1 MTLEEL
7 LHPAAIVPELHGTDV
22 AEVFAELCAP
32 LARSEGIAAGELVT
46 ALLEREAVA
55 STALGDGLA
64 IPHGVHP
71 GLTRIVAS
79 LGRSR
84 GGVAL
89 DALDGRPVHLFVA
102 LLRPP
107 DAPELH
113 LEALARFSRALG
125 VASVRD
131 ALVGAASAE
140 AIAAILYPPNSQQL
154 G

>member
-1 MTLEEL
+1 MTLADL
-7 LHPAAIVPELHGTDV
+7 LHPGAIVPELHGTDV

-32 LARSEGIAAGELVT
+32 LARAEGIAAHELVA

-71 GLTRIVAS
+71 GLTRVVAS

-84 GGVAL
+84 TGVAL
-89 DALDGRPVHLFVA
+89 ESLDGRPVHLFVA

-113 LEALARFSRALG
+113 LEALACFSRVLG
-125 VASVRD
+125 AASVRE

-140 AIAAILYPPNSQQL
+140 AIAAILYPAKS
-154 G
+154 